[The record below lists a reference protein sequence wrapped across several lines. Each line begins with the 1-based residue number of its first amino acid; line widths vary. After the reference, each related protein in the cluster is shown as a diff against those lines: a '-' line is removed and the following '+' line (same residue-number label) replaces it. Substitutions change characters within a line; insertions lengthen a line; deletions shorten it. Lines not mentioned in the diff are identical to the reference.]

1 LALDPKTLVKL
12 QEIENLEDLQ
22 PDSDYEQSDSD
33 EEAKKEKG
41 KQMEYEDML
50 EGIYLSSN
58 LDESI
63 DEYDEDYE
71 HKLVNKMDEEITQRY
86 KEHKDYLMDANDMDK
101 EEKLMKKKIAKG
113 KRNMALQIEN
123 SNQLEIKKYNNK
135 DIKEDEDSDES
146 MSDDELAV
154 IRAIEQKNRKR
165 TKIAENEEFINPLVA
180 TKKDMKRFKKA
191 LEEKR
196 NEDEES
202 DKDSFD
208 SDVEELAKKLDKQ
221 KLEEKEKK
229 KKRDRKR
236 KEKEDDEEVGKGF
249 EEVKA
254 EKTYSDYDSDD
265 IAEIRAIGKKMLR
278 KKDRLELIDSAYNR
292 YAFTEDPDT
301 LPSWFAEEENK
312 FNKPIPPVTKE
323 EIRAEKKFLKEYNA
337 RPSAKIA
344 EFKERKKRKMLKAMA
359 KVRQKANQIANSDE
373 LNNGSKMR
381 QIKKLYGQ
389 EKKKLDEKFNKRKS
403 VVVARAF
410 SKSAP
415 GKTQGRKYKMVDRR
429 LKKDTRAMKRSEK
442 NSKGKG
448 KRIRI
453 KK

>member
-1 LALDPKTLVKL
+1 MDA
-12 QEIENLEDLQ
+12 EI
-22 PDSDYEQSDSD
+22 S
-33 EEAKKEKG
+33 
-41 KQMEYEDML
+41 
-50 EGIYLSSN
+50 
-58 LDESI
+58 
-63 DEYDEDYE
+63 
-71 HKLVNKMDEEITQRY
+71 QRY
-86 KEHKDYLMDANDMDK
+86 KDHKEYLMDTKDQDK
-101 EEKLMKKKIAKG
+101 DEKLMKKKIAKG

-123 SNQLEIKKYNNK
+123 ANQLEIKKYNNK
-135 DIKEDEDSDES
+135 DIKEDEESDES
-146 MSDDELAV
+146 MSDDELAA
-154 IRAIEQKNRKR
+154 IREIELKNRKR
-165 TKIAENEEFINPLVA
+165 AKITEDEEFINPLVA
-180 TKKDMKRFKKA
+180 TKKDIKRFKKA
-191 LEEKR
+191 VEERQKGEE
-196 NEDEES
+196 EDS

-208 SDVEELAKKLDKQ
+208 SDVEELADKLDKQ
-221 KLEEKEKK
+221 KKEEKEKK
-229 KKRDRKR
+229 KKRDKKKR
-236 KEKEDDEEVGKGF
+236 EKDDEEEADKGF

-254 EKTYSDYDSDD
+254 EKAYSDYDSDD

-278 KKDRLELIDSAYNR
+278 KKDRLELIDSAYSR

-301 LPSWFAEEENK
+301 LPSWFADEENK

-323 EIRAEKKFLKEYNA
+323 EIQAEKKFLKEYNA

-344 EFKERKKRKMLKAMA
+344 EFKARKKRKMLKAMA

-389 EKKKLDEKFNKRKS
+389 EKKKLDEKFNKRKA

-429 LKKDTRAMKRSEK
+429 LKKDTKALKRAEK
-442 NSKGKG
+442 NNKGKG